1 MKIEVKGQVFPKAWD
16 IALSVR
22 KLREERRTFNIG
34 SGTVEVPVYEVSLP
48 EGTSRDGVY
57 FITPQ
62 GVRLYL
68 KQPNHYSLGY
78 LISELDDDP
87 IARRHFT

>member
-1 MKIEVKGQVFPKAWD
+1 MKIEVKGQVFPKAWE
-16 IALSVR
+16 IARSVK
-22 KLREERRTFNIG
+22 KLREERRAFNIG
-34 SGTVEVPVYEVSLP
+34 SGTVEVPIYEVSLP
-48 EGTSRDGVY
+48 EGTTRDGAY

-68 KQPNHYSLGY
+68 QNLNHYGLGY